1 MSPRCLFCRKPFPAN
16 GELRHFP
23 HATRIAYDPERGRLW
38 GVCGSCWRWTLW
50 AIEERGAALDELE
63 QAARDRGKLVAR
75 TANVSLLQLGGT
87 LLIRVG
93 DARLVEQAW
102 WRYGGELSRRRASVE
117 SRSARLATY
126 AWGALAY
133 VGDLAGLYEGEVP
146 IDWKD
151 QPRIDIVRWRRFGW
165 AAWHG
170 RETCRYCNSTLR
182 ALRYD
187 LSWWVYPREGGDG
200 DEGGL
205 ELGVPCPRCDPWTP
219 DHVYLLRGTQA
230 EMVLRRCLAYQNVSG
245 APESRIRDAAS
256 AIEASGSAG
265 AFARGA
271 AQRGESLWKMRG
283 TRALA
288 LEIAL
293 SESAERRRLD
303 PEARAMD
310 FMWRQEEEMAAIID
324 GELTP
329 LRLAHRLLPDGG
341 NGSV

>member
-1 MSPRCLFCRKPFPAN
+1 MSRCLFCRKPFPAN
-16 GELRHFP
+16 GRFRHFP
-23 HATRIAYDPERGRLW
+23 HATRIAFDPLRGRLW
-38 GVCGSCWRWTLW
+38 AVCGSCWRWTLW
-50 AIEERGAALDELE
+50 PIEERSAALEELE
-63 QAARDRGKLVAR
+63 RAARDSGRRVAS
-75 TANVSLLQLGGT
+75 TANISLLHLGEM

-102 WRYGGELSRRRASVE
+102 WRYGGELRRRRASVE
-117 SRSARLATY
+117 SPGSRLATY

-133 VGDLAGLYEGEVP
+133 MGDLAGLYEGEVP

-170 RETCRYCNSTLR
+170 RETCRFCNSTLR

-187 LSWWVYPREGGDG
+187 LSWWVYPMEGTEGGM
-200 DEGGL
+200 EV
-205 ELGVPCPRCDPWTP
+205 GVPCPRCDPWTP
-219 DHVYLLRGTQA
+219 DNVYLLRGAQA

-245 APESRIRDAAS
+245 APESWIEQAAA
-256 AIEASGSAG
+256 AIETSGSAG
-265 AFARGA
+265 AFARDA
-271 AQRGESLWKMRG
+271 AHRGESLWKMRG

-293 SESAERRRLD
+293 SESAERRILD
-303 PEARAMD
+303 SEARAMD
-310 FMWRQEEEMAAIID
+310 FMWRQEEELARIVD

-329 LRLAHRLLPDGG
+329 MGLARRVLPSGHRGG
-341 NGSV
+341 V